1 MDVLDRAERYL
12 LHHGRLIDRLRFQAL
27 FRGGPREPVLHALH
41 AYQNPDGGFGH
52 ALEPD
57 LRGAGSQPE
66 SVEVAL
72 WILDELDAFGSPMVA
87 AACDYLAS
95 VTTPDGGV
103 PWVLPSVRETPRAPW
118 WQTDDD
124 PPGALVPTAPIAG
137 LLHKHGVAHPWLAGA
152 TAFCWSRLADL
163 KEPGTYE
170 AMAALTFLTYV
181 PDRERALAEFDRL
194 RDVLLGTVTYDLDA
208 PGHVHHPLDFA
219 PRPSPLPLF
228 PPGHPGHPPRRAAR
242 RAVPGRR
249 LGPELDDV
257 DAIGGARVGRLHHRP
272 APADAA
278 RVREAWRSVVG
289 RAYVGAMYAERPP
302 ASGLTGRIA
311 CEWLRTSDTS
321 ASPALAWGA
330 LGSGSSVTPRA
341 AGWWAGAR
349 GARRLCRPDLG

>member
-66 SVEVAL
+66 PVEVAL
-72 WILDELDAFGSPMVA
+72 WILDELDAFDSPMVA

-103 PWVLPSVRETPRAPW
+103 PWVLPSVREAPRAPW

-137 LLHKHGVAHPWLAGA
+137 LLHEHGVAHPWLAGA

-194 RDVLLGTVTYDLDA
+194 RDVLLGTVTYDLEA

-228 PPGHPGHPPRRAAR
+228 PQDILDTHLDALLAAQSPDGGWGPNWTMWTPLVEHEWGGYITVQR
-242 RAVPGRR
+242 LQTLHAYGR
-249 LGPELDDV
+249 LG
-257 DAIGGARVGRLHHRP
+257 
-272 APADAA
+272 
-278 RVREAWRSVVG
+278 
-289 RAYVGAMYAERPP
+289 
-302 ASGLTGRIA
+302 
-311 CEWLRTSDTS
+311 
-321 ASPALAWGA
+321 
-330 LGSGSSVTPRA
+330 
-341 AGWWAGAR
+341 
-349 GARRLCRPDLG
+349 DLS